1 MASITRP
8 PTRNVDGAGGT
19 GGAAGGAA
27 ACWKDVNRKISGNN
41 CWTIIRLLSNL
52 YQFQIDLGILL
63 RRERDFARFGKIF
76 LHGFGIRIFE
86 PVRMIH
92 GKNLVSARWK
102 RGELKITARI
112 GGLNPGRNRSM
123 FRKCQ
128 DGSAKREVFQG
139 DSSAEKRHVI
149 PQGNFNGL
157 RGAAGCNGKI
167 GFQQICRSGSG
178 GLHVQ
183 GAVGIDLEAV
193 CSGNDILELERGSA
207 AFPHLL
213 RAVPELKQSGIAGH
227 KLDMSGIIILLF
239 PESFTAG
246 SRSDDAH
253 ADGNCDGGKKD
264 EMEAGE
270 IGIYSKRNSSGQRM
284 PVIIRSIGAQ
294 RVGTRWNPIDVE
306 SAAGGIKTPV
316 IGERNA
322 GGIAELEIHR
332 LPRHVAVDRAGEAIK
347 RLRGECEIDFDF
359 FAGRNGNGSS
369 GSKFG
374 SSRVVDQRNALSAGL
389 RQMGGENHRIAAGT
403 SGKKI
408 VARLQFGDAQ
418 ISVFIGDRL
427 RPPIPYLSAVLQ
439 TLGK

>member
-1 MASITRP
+1 
-8 PTRNVDGAGGT
+8 
-19 GGAAGGAA
+19 
-27 ACWKDVNRKISGNN
+27 
-41 CWTIIRLLSNL
+41 
-52 YQFQIDLGILL
+52 
-63 RRERDFARFGKIF
+63 
-76 LHGFGIRIFE
+76 
-86 PVRMIH
+86 MIH
-92 GKNLVSARWK
+92 GKNLIYPGRK

-149 PQGNFNGL
+149 PQGNLNGL

-167 GFQQICRSGSG
+167 GIQQICRSGSG

-213 RAVPELKQSGIAGH
+213 RAVPELKQSGGAGH
-227 KLDMSGIIILLF
+227 KPDRGGKIIFLF
-239 PESFTAG
+239 PEAFTAG

-253 ADGNCDGGKKD
+253 ADGNCNGGKKD

-284 PVIIRSIGAQ
+284 PVTIRSIRAQ
-294 RVGTRWNPIDVE
+294 RVRTSWNPIDVE

-322 GGIAELEIHR
+322 GGIAELKIHR
-332 LPRHVAVDRAGEAIK
+332 LARHVTVDRAGE
-347 RLRGECEIDFDF
+347 E
-359 FAGRNGNGSS
+359 
-369 GSKFG
+369 
-374 SSRVVDQRNALSAGL
+374 
-389 RQMGGENHRIAAGT
+389 T
-403 SGKKI
+403 SGM
-408 VARLQFGDAQ
+408 
-418 ISVFIGDRL
+418 
-427 RPPIPYLSAVLQ
+427 P
-439 TLGK
+439 